1 MKTFML
7 SLTLLIAALMIN
19 VTTASAQW
27 SYQVNPL
34 TGTGDPTMVGKVQFV
49 SSTEG
54 WISANGPKLMHTLN
68 GGATWNVV
76 TCTTDSVF
84 SFSDPAV
91 NLQFINAST
100 GWVLKTLST
109 SSTVNFANAQG
120 AVVYYTTNGG
130 STWSKSTIASGAGL
144 IGVQLQFVD
153 ANNGFATVFNPTSN
167 TGYLYKTTNGGATWS
182 TVGSVLSGTDEVELF
197 YFINAT
203 TGLSLKINDNPALFQ
218 ISKTTDGGATWAA
231 QYTDNTSHGI
241 YTMESCGAMQFIDA
255 NNGWAVGPNSRIVKT
270 TDGGKTWTPVTSS
283 LTSGLNTY
291 QKCMYAYD
299 ANHIWIG
306 EDVPS
311 SITGQTAS
319 HFLMHT
325 ADGGTTWA
333 QDNISLSSSAFSLFF
348 LDGSTGWLT
357 GDDIGSVTN
366 KGVIA
371 AYHDSGITFSN
382 SYLNGPWLARNFN
395 PDTYFIFDGNGR
407 ITEMGV
413 YGGVTGSNIGNYS
426 VTSYGGITGNITI
439 GSTNFPLAG
448 QFITADSISITPG
461 LVTGGSLARMSANTL
476 QGNWTGSIT
485 NYNNSLALTVNSNGN
500 ISSPSNLSGS
510 LFTKDG
516 EMVGFINDTSGG
528 SCWNM
533 MQLNGTYSNQTIG
546 GTAKSNCTDTSG
558 AISLTLNTTP
568 VTNTAV
574 STVKVSVQNHQA
586 VIAGINVG
594 EKVMLYSVHG
604 LILEN
609 QIAKAETITINLPA
623 KGVYVVRVGTQSF
636 KVVNN

>member
-1 MKTFML
+1 MKTFTL
-7 SLTLLIAALMIN
+7 SLSLLIAALMIN

-34 TGTGDPTMVGKVQFV
+34 SGTGDPTMVGKVQFV

-54 WISANGPKLMHTLN
+54 WISANGPKLLHTLN

-84 SFSDPAV
+84 SFSDPSF
-91 NLQFINAST
+91 NMQFINAST
-100 GWVLKTLST
+100 GWVMKTLST
-109 SSTVNFANAQG
+109 SSTVNFSNAQG

-130 STWSKSTIASGAGL
+130 STWSKSIVASGSGI
-144 IGVQLQFVD
+144 IGAQLQFVD

-167 TGYLYKTTNGGATWS
+167 IGYLYKTTNGGATWS
-182 TVGSVLSGTDEVELF
+182 TVGSSFGTDEIELF

-203 TGLSLKINDNPALFQ
+203 TGWTLLINDNPALFQ

-241 YTMESCGAMQFIDA
+241 YTMASCGALQFIDA
-255 NNGWAVGPNSRIVKT
+255 YNGWAVGPNSRIVKT
-270 TDGGKTWTPVTSS
+270 SDGGNSWTSVTPS

-291 QKCMYAYD
+291 QKCMFMYD

-311 SITGQTAS
+311 STTGQTTS

-325 ADGGTTWA
+325 TDGGTTWV
-333 QDNISLSSSAFSLFF
+333 QDNISLTSSAYSLFF
-348 LDGSTGWLT
+348 LNGNTGWLT
-357 GDDIGSVTN
+357 SDYSSSFTN

-371 AYHDSGITFSN
+371 AYHDSGISFSN
-382 SYLNGPWLARNFN
+382 SYLNGPWLARNFD
-395 PDTYFIFDGNGR
+395 PDTYFIFDGSGR

-413 YGGVTGSNIGNYS
+413 YGGVTGSVIGNYS
-426 VTSYGGITGNITI
+426 VTSYGGITGTITI
-439 GSTNFPLAG
+439 RSISYPLAG

-461 LVTGGSLARMSANTL
+461 LVTGGSLARMNANTL

-485 NYNNSLALTVNSNGN
+485 NYNNNLALTVNSNGN
-500 ISSPSNLSGS
+500 ISNPSNLSGS

-516 EMVGFINDTSGG
+516 EMVGFINDTNGG
-528 SCWNM
+528 TYWYM
-533 MQLNGTYSNQTIG
+533 MQLNGTYSNQIISG
-546 GTAKSNCTDTSG
+546 KAQSDYIDISG

-594 EKVMLYSVHG
+594 DKVTLYSVHG
-604 LILEN
+604 LILDN

-623 KGVYVVRVGTQSF
+623 KGVYVVRVGMQSF